1 MLRRGVFFVL
11 LSSLLL
17 PTLSLGLG
25 REKKQKKKRK
35 SGGRRRSFHVSSDV
49 TDVSCVRAGSVCARV
64 TGVCA
69 DGSFGNMNPVSIGH
83 CQERAG
89 RSPGDDRIFFFSS
102 QLDKLKQFL
111 DLLFFFSSFPPAG
124 IMVPGVIVHLLCVSV
139 IFCQAV
145 MTGTY
150 SIRTFIS
157 VCELVWACWIP
168 KCCCVKTPLGS
179 RRRYS
184 AHFRGNALFGLVFTV
199 DFVSRLHPAFSPSSL
214 LVMIAG
220 CLSTFCLEMLPRYRL
235 PIRSW
240 R

>member
-25 REKKQKKKRK
+25 SKKGKERKKSK
-35 SGGRRRSFHVSSDV
+35 GRQRSFQVFNGV
-49 TDVSCVRAGSVCARV
+49 TNALCVRAGSVCACV

-69 DGSFGNMNPVSIGH
+69 GGLFGNMES
-83 CQERAG
+83 AG
-89 RSPGDDRIFFFSS
+89 RLPGDDRIFFFSS

-111 DLLFFFSSFPPAG
+111 NLFFFPFPPAG

-139 IFCQAV
+139 NFCQAV

-157 VCELVWACWIP
+157 VCELV
-168 KCCCVKTPLGS
+168 
-179 RRRYS
+179 
-184 AHFRGNALFGLVFTV
+184 
-199 DFVSRLHPAFSPSSL
+199 
-214 LVMIAG
+214 
-220 CLSTFCLEMLPRYRL
+220 
-235 PIRSW
+235 
-240 R
+240 